1 MSGPE
6 VKEVASPSVQSEG
19 SVKVLRR
26 SASLGSTIKAVGSSF
41 FGVRARSAHEQD
53 VAKLNPL
60 VVIAVGLGM
69 AILLVLTLLTIVR
82 LVLK

>member
-1 MSGPE
+1 MSELKPNDAVSPGLAAE
-6 VKEVASPSVQSEG
+6 ASS
-19 SVKVLRR
+19 KVLKR
-26 SASLGSTIKAVGSSF
+26 SASLGSTIKAVASSF

-60 VVIAVGLGM
+60 VVIAVGIGM
-69 AILLVLTLLTIVR
+69 AILLILTLLTVVR